1 MATATKLGAIRPDL
15 KAMIDNVIVP
25 ILVRE
30 YVAMLRNEK
39 RVEVTSQAVPPYGLA
54 NTTLAEKVAG

>member
-1 MATATKLGAIRPDL
+1 MATATKLEAIRPDL
-15 KAMIDNVIVP
+15 KTIIDNVIVP

-39 RVEVTSQAVPPYGLA
+39 RVEVASQAVPPYDLA